1 MTTRSHSL
9 PESMTRPPRPRTRL
23 AAVVLLT
30 PLLAA
35 LVPAGTAAADV
46 AVARQLVGEFCTN
59 PQALPKPGACLS
71 LTFDAQTV
79 EGYTNS
85 PNRTLDLR
93 PGTYWLSVND
103 DSTAHN
109 FSLETPDGLV
119 QDITGVADTPGWV
132 TIKIQLTHG
141 SYTLFCDADDH
152 RADGMYVQID
162 VGGVGQVG

>member
-1 MTTRSHSL
+1 MTNRSNDPRGSTTRRSGAG
-9 PESMTRPPRPRTRL
+9 TRL
-23 AAVVLLT
+23 AAMALLT

-35 LVPAGTAAADV
+35 LIPGATAAADV
-46 AVARQLVGEFCTN
+46 TMGRQLVGEFCTN

-71 LTFDAQTV
+71 LTFDGQTV
-79 EGYTNS
+79 EGYTDS

-103 DSTAHN
+103 ESTAHN

-119 QDITGVADTPGWV
+119 QDITGIADTPGWV
-132 TIKIQLTHG
+132 TIKVRLTHG